1 MTRDEILSE
10 LQTSLNTMFDLDPT
24 EVTIE
29 ASLRDDLDLDSID
42 AVDLAVKLQK
52 LMGRRVELEALRS
65 LNTIGD
71 VVTLIETE
79 LAKPSN

>member
-10 LQTSLNTMFDLDPT
+10 LQTSLNTMFDLDPA
-24 EVTIE
+24 EVTLE

-52 LMGRRVELEALRS
+52 LMGRRVELEVLRS
-65 LNTIGD
+65 LNTVGD

-79 LAKPSN
+79 LAKPAN